1 MNQIYDYLEGGFNI
15 FPLYNVIQSK
25 CECGFEDCQAIG
37 KHPRMNNWQTP
48 VSWDDSQIEAMI
60 EFKQLRDGFG
70 VLCDGWLVVDIDPRN
85 GGSLGQLNAFM
96 GVDIYEASKFVVKT
110 GGGGLHIYFKAPSGV
125 NLDSHIKE
133 LKGIDF
139 KVSGFVVGNGSLH
152 KSGANYEAE
161 KGFPQDVG
169 EPPAKLTDALKRNP
183 AVFKSVITK
192 ADDNEVKELLSYYK
206 NDDLEYDDWLAV
218 GMAIHNATEGKGVML
233 WDSWSQQS
241 SKYNENAIR
250 TKWTSFGSP
259 HGEPITIATLKKL
272 ASENGWTESV
282 TFPAPDEI
290 EEPTPLDEFS
300 LLDTSWVDVNQPI
313 GLTGEIANHI
323 RRSAFAKCETL
334 ATSAALQIMS
344 NCLGMQYVFDFGL
357 GHSQTPIAIYCFC
370 VAPSG
375 TGKDHPKNMI
385 MSYMQELEAGRG
397 VFTDIKSTKE
407 MVTNALSEQLN
418 CYVIDELG
426 LKLKRMVG
434 KNAADFMQAT
444 VTILLSQYSKG
455 HGYWENFSGDVRRDA
470 LQHAGK
476 KLNQITKALEEHELE
491 GKEDW
496 AERNINFLKSQIKDL
511 NNGGIKNTFLT
522 VWGATT
528 PETFYHMMT
537 KEQVDTGLIGRCF
550 IFEETNTIMEE
561 NTNPISKE
569 IPHEIKARLQR
580 LACGGDSNLLFDHD
594 LDRIIWDRDVKVI
607 KATDGARK
615 AIAQAKKYIRKEQ
628 LKEAERD
635 TGGLE
640 TMLNRTVEMMQRV
653 AAVIAIGDTGVIDV
667 QHVQYA
673 FKLVTDDA
681 KRKLELVRSDLA
693 AQDNNK
699 GTEIISRIRT
709 RLTKESGMT
718 VAVLRNRFRNKFSED
733 EIVQCLQWLVDNKE
747 VKQDGK
753 KYSLI

>member
-1 MNQIYDYLEGGFNI
+1 MNTVYDYIEGGFNI
-15 FPLYNVIQSK
+15 FPLYNINNGK
-25 CECGFEDCQAIG
+25 CECGFDDCQAVG
-37 KHPRMNNWQTP
+37 KHPRANNWQTP
-48 VSWDDSQIEAMI
+48 VSWDDDQIATML
-60 EFKQLRDGFG
+60 EFGQLRDGFG
-70 VLCDGWLVVDIDPRN
+70 VLCNGWLIVDIDPRN
-85 GGSLGQLNAFM
+85 GGTVESLNELIGID
-96 GVDIYEASKFVVKT
+96 VVASSQFVVET
-110 GGGGLHIYFKAPSGV
+110 GGGGLHIYFKAPQGV
-125 NLDSHIKE
+125 TLDSHIKE

-139 KVSGFVVGNGSLH
+139 KSSGFVVGCGSLH
-152 KSGANYEAE
+152 KSGNRYERV
-161 KGFPQDVG
+161 KGYPQDVG
-169 EPPAKLTDALKRNP
+169 EAPAELVNALKRNP
-183 AVFKSVITK
+183 ALFKSVITK
-192 ADDNEVKELLSYYK
+192 ADDDEVKELLSHIQGQ
-206 NDDLEYDDWLAV
+206 DDYDSWLTV
-218 GMAIHNATEGKGVML
+218 GMAIHNATDGKGIML

-241 SKYNENAIR
+241 KKYNEAAIR
-250 TKWTSFGSP
+250 TKWSSFGSP
-259 HGEPITIATLKKL
+259 HGEPVTIATLKKL
-272 ASENGWTESV
+272 ASENGWVESV
-282 TFPAPDEI
+282 TFPAPDI
-290 EEPTPLDEFS
+290 DAPTPLDEFS
-300 LLDTSWVDVNQPI
+300 LLDTSWVDVNQPP

-334 ATSAALQIMS
+334 ATSAAMQIMS

-357 GHSQTPIAIYCFC
+357 GHGATPIAIYSFC

-385 MSYMQELEAGRG
+385 SAYMQELEAGRG

-434 KNAADFMQAT
+434 NNVADFMQAT

-470 LQHAGK
+470 LQNAGK
-476 KLNQITKALEEHELE
+476 KLNTIKKALEEHEL
-491 GKEDW
+491 DDRLNW
-496 AERNINFLKSQIKDL
+496 AERNIEFLEKQIKEL

-522 VWGATT
+522 IWGATT

-569 IPHEIKARLQR
+569 IPLDIKVKLQK
-580 LACGGDSNLLFDHD
+580 LAVGGDSKLLFDED
-594 LDRIIWDRDVKVI
+594 LDRIIWDRPVTTI
-607 KATDGARK
+607 YATDGARK

-628 LKEAERD
+628 LKEAERE

-653 AAVIAIGDTGVIDV
+653 AALIAIGDGGTIDV

-673 FKLVTDDA
+673 FKLVVDDA

-693 AQDNNK
+693 AQDHNK
-699 GTEIISRIRT
+699 GVELISRIRT
-709 RLTKESGMT
+709 RLKKTDGVT
-718 VAVLRNRFRNKFSED
+718 VAFLRNRLRNKFTKE
-733 EIVQCLQWLVDNKE
+733 EIRQGLQWLIDNNE
-747 VKQDGK
+747 VILKNN
-753 KYSLI
+753 KYFLK

>member
-1 MNQIYDYLEGGFNI
+1 MNQVYDYLEGGFHI
-15 FPLYNVIQSK
+15 FPLHNIEQGK
-25 CECGFEDCQAIG
+25 CSCGFDDCQAVG
-37 KHPRMNNWQTP
+37 KHPRANNWQTP
-48 VSWDDSQIEAMI
+48 ISWDDQQIENMI
-60 EFKQLRDGFG
+60 EFGQLRDGFG
-70 VLCDGWLVVDIDPRN
+70 VLCDGWLIVDIDPRN
-85 GGSLGQLNAFM
+85 GGSLEQLNKYM
-96 GVDIYEASKFVVKT
+96 EVDIDKASNYIVQT
-110 GGGGLHIYFKAPSGV
+110 GGGGLHIYFRAPQSV

-133 LKGIDF
+133 LPGIDF

-152 KSGANYEAE
+152 KSGAHYEKL
-161 KGFPQDVG
+161 KGFPHDVG
-169 EPPAKLTDALKRNP
+169 DAPQQLVDALKRNP

-192 ADDNEVKELLSYYK
+192 ADDDEVKELLSYIKSY
-206 NDDLEYDDWLAV
+206 DDYDDWLTV
-218 GMAIHNATEGKGVML
+218 GMAIHNATDGKGIML
-233 WDSWSQQS
+233 WDNWSRQS
-241 SKYNENAIR
+241 NKYNENAIR
-250 TKWTSFGSP
+250 TKWSSFGSP

-282 TFPAPDEI
+282 TFPEPAPV
-290 EEPTPLDEFS
+290 EPETPLDEFS
-300 LLDTSWVDVNQPI
+300 LLDTSWVDVNQPP
-313 GLTGEIANHI
+313 GLTGDIANHI
-323 RRSAFAKCETL
+323 RRSAFAKCENL
-334 ATSAALQIMS
+334 ATSSALQIMS

-357 GHSQTPIAIYCFC
+357 GHGETPIAIYSFC

-385 MSYMQELEAGRG
+385 ATYMQELEAGRG

-434 KNAADFMQAT
+434 KNVADFMQAT

-476 KLNQITKALEEHELE
+476 KLNQITRALEEHELE

-496 AERNINFLKSQIKDL
+496 ANRNIEFLKNQIKEL

-522 VWGATT
+522 IWGATT

-561 NTNPISKE
+561 NTNPISKK
-569 IPHEIKARLQR
+569 IPADIKARLQT
-580 LACGGDSNLLFDHD
+580 LACGGDSKLLFDQD
-594 LDRIIWDRDVKVI
+594 LDRIVWDRPVTTI
-607 KATDGARK
+607 YATDEARR

-628 LKEAERD
+628 LKEAERE

-653 AAVIAIGDTGVIDV
+653 SAVVAIGDGGVIDV

-673 FKLVTDDA
+673 FKLVVDDA

-693 AQDNNK
+693 SQDNNK
-699 GTEIISRIRT
+699 GMELITRIRT
-709 RLTKESGMT
+709 RLQKESGLT
-718 VAVLRNRFRNKFSED
+718 VAVLKNRFRNKFTTE
-733 EIVQCLQWLVDNKE
+733 EITQGLEWLINNNE

-753 KYSLI
+753 KYFLK

>member
-1 MNQIYDYLEGGFNI
+1 MNQVYDYLEGGFHI
-15 FPLYNVIQSK
+15 FPLHNIEQGK
-25 CECGFEDCQAIG
+25 CSCGFDDCQAVG
-37 KHPRMNNWQTP
+37 KHPRANNWQTP
-48 VSWDDSQIEAMI
+48 ISWDDQQIENMI
-60 EFKQLRDGFG
+60 EFGQLRDGFG
-70 VLCDGWLVVDIDPRN
+70 VLCDGWLIVDIDPRN
-85 GGSLGQLNAFM
+85 GGSLEQLNKYM
-96 GVDIYEASKFVVKT
+96 GVDIDKASNYIVQT
-110 GGGGLHIYFKAPSGV
+110 GGGGLHIYFRAPQGV

-133 LKGIDF
+133 LPGIDF

-152 KSGANYEAE
+152 KSGAHYEKQ
-161 KGFPQDVG
+161 KGFPHDIGDAPQQLV
-169 EPPAKLTDALKRNP
+169 DALKRNP

-192 ADDNEVKELLSYYK
+192 ADDDEVKGLLSYIKSY
-206 NDDLEYDDWLAV
+206 DDYDDWLAV
-218 GMAIHNATEGKGVML
+218 GMAIHNATDGKGIML
-233 WDSWSQQS
+233 WDNWSRQS
-241 SKYNENAIR
+241 SKYNENTIR
-250 TKWTSFGSP
+250 TKWSSFGSP

-272 ASENGWTESV
+272 ASENGWIESV
-282 TFPAPDEI
+282 TFPMPDEAF
-290 EEPTPLDEFS
+290 EPETPLDEFS
-300 LLDTSWVDVNQPI
+300 LLDTSWVDVNQPP
-313 GLTGEIANHI
+313 GLTGDIANHI
-323 RRSAFAKCETL
+323 RRSAFAKCENL
-334 ATSAALQIMS
+334 ATSSALQIMS

-357 GHSQTPIAIYCFC
+357 GHGETPIAIYSFC

-385 MSYMQELEAGRG
+385 ATYMQELEAGRG

-434 KNAADFMQAT
+434 KNVADFMQAT

-491 GKEDW
+491 DKKDW
-496 AERNINFLKSQIKDL
+496 AERNIEFLKNQIKEL

-522 VWGATT
+522 IWGATT

-561 NTNPISKE
+561 NTNPISKK
-569 IPHEIKARLQR
+569 IPADIKAKLQT
-580 LACGGDSNLLFDHD
+580 LACGGDSKLLFDQD
-594 LDRIIWDRDVKVI
+594 LDRIVWDRPVTTI
-607 KATDGARK
+607 YATDEARR

-628 LKEAERD
+628 LKEAERE

-653 AAVIAIGDTGVIDV
+653 SAVVAIGDGGVIDV

-673 FKLVTDDA
+673 FKLVVDDA

-693 AQDNNK
+693 SQDNNK
-699 GTEIISRIRT
+699 GMELITRIRT
-709 RLTKESGMT
+709 RLQKESGLT
-718 VAVLRNRFRNKFSED
+718 VAVLKNRFRNKFTTE
-733 EIVQCLQWLVDNKE
+733 EITQGLEWLINNNE

-753 KYSLI
+753 KYFLK

>member
-1 MNQIYDYLEGGFNI
+1 MNTVYDYLEAGFNI
-15 FPLYNVIQSK
+15 FPLYNINQGK
-25 CECGFEDCQAIG
+25 CECGFDDCQAIG
-37 KHPRMNNWQTP
+37 KHPRANNWQTP
-48 VSWDDSQIEAMI
+48 VSWDDDQIDAML
-60 EFKQLRDGFG
+60 EFGQLRDGFG
-70 VLCDGWLVVDIDPRN
+70 VLCNGWLVVDIDPRN
-85 GGSLGQLNAFM
+85 GGSLEQLNEFI
-96 GVDIYEASKFVVKT
+96 GVDVAAASEFIVKT
-110 GGGGLHIYFKAPSGV
+110 GGGGLHIYFKAPQGV
-125 NLDSHIKE
+125 TLDSHIKE

-152 KSGANYEAE
+152 KSGAHYERL
-161 KGFPQDVG
+161 KGFPQDVD
-169 EPPAKLTDALKRNP
+169 EPPAELVDALKRNP
-183 AVFKSVITK
+183 ALFKSVITK
-192 ADDNEVKELLSYYK
+192 ADDDEVKELLSYYK

-218 GMAIHNATEGKGVML
+218 GMAIHNATDGKGIML
-233 WDSWSQQS
+233 WDAWSQQS
-241 SKYNENAIR
+241 KKYNENAIR
-250 TKWTSFGSP
+250 TKWSSFGSP
-259 HGEPITIATLKKL
+259 HGDPITIATLKKL

-282 TFPAPDEI
+282 TFPAPDDI
-290 EEPTPLDEFS
+290 DAPTPLDEFS
-300 LLDTSWVDVNQPI
+300 LLDTSWVDVNQPP
-313 GLTGEIANHI
+313 GLTGEIASHI

-357 GHSQTPIAIYCFC
+357 GHGETPIAIYSFC

-385 MSYMQELEAGRG
+385 ASYMQELEAGRG

-476 KLNQITKALEEHELE
+476 RLNQITKALEEHELE
-491 GKEDW
+491 GKEAW
-496 AERNINFLKSQIKDL
+496 AERNIEFLKSQIKEL

-561 NTNPISKE
+561 NTNPISKK
-569 IPHEIKARLQR
+569 IPLEIKAKLQK
-580 LACGGDSNLLFDHD
+580 LAVGGDSQLLFDQD
-594 LDRIIWDRDVKVI
+594 LDRIVWDRPVTTVY
-607 KATDGARK
+607 ATDEARK

-628 LKEAERD
+628 LKESERE

-653 AAVIAIGDTGVIDV
+653 AAVVAIGDGCVIDV

-673 FKLVTDDA
+673 FKLVVDDA

-699 GTEIISRIRT
+699 GMELISRIRT
-709 RLTKESGMT
+709 RLQKGDGVT
-718 VAVLRNRFRNKFSED
+718 VAVLKNRFRNKFSSE
-733 EIVQCLQWLVDNKE
+733 EITQGLEWLMKNKE

-753 KYSLI
+753 KYFLN